1 MKKLIQRKGSRV
13 AAFAKLVGA
22 LGAVSLLGAC
32 GDDGTI
38 VELRVIETV
47 PVDFERMDG
56 GVGEGASIT
65 LDDLRDEPAYV
76 EARPSLKCGSV
87 NQADS
92 FIEIEALQVGAG
104 ATVLDYQVGVA
115 PAGSQS
121 FTPLAT
127 FSGSVTSGARVPLS
141 AFNPAGLALVSQVTL
156 SAAPA
161 LEVQVTAT
169 VPGALDQLQVA
180 LSLVIDFSSDA
191 KGCP

>member
-1 MKKLIQRKGSRV
+1 MKKL
-13 AAFAKLVGA
+13 L
-22 LGAVSLLGAC
+22 LGMSAVSLLGAC

-56 GVGEGASIT
+56 GVGEGASIP

-76 EARPSLKCGSV
+76 DARPSLKCGTV

-92 FIEIEALQVGAG
+92 FLEIEALQVGAG

-115 PAGSQS
+115 PRGSQS
-121 FTPLAT
+121 FTRLAS
-127 FSGSVTSGARVPLS
+127 FSGSVTNGAKVPLS
-141 AFNPAGLALVSQVTL
+141 SFDPAGLALVSQVAL
-156 SAAPA
+156 GAVPA
-161 LEVQVTAT
+161 MDVQVTAT